1 MATKSADHRPPAK
14 PSRRDRAQGRR
25 EAILVAALAE
35 FSEKGL
41 AAARIEDIA
50 RRAEVGKGTIYLH
63 FADKEALFTGIVR
76 AAIVPVVEMLTRL
89 GPEPEESVH
98 AFLRRVLVPAGASL
112 GESPRRDVV
121 RLLLSE
127 GPRYPAIAAMY
138 FREVVSPGLARIAD
152 LAALAAARGETDA
165 DSLQRFPQ
173 LVIAPV
179 LLGVIWNGLF
189 ATSQPLDVKALIE
202 AQVDLLF
209 ARERS

>member
-1 MATKSADHRPPAK
+1 MATNSDDRQPPVQT
-14 PSRRDRAQGRR
+14 SRRDRAQERR
-25 EAILVAALAE
+25 VAILKAALAE

-63 FADKEALFTGIVR
+63 FADKEALFAGIVR
-76 AAIVPVVEMLTRL
+76 SAIVPIVEMLTQL
-89 GPEPEESVH
+89 GPEPDEGVH
-98 AFLRRVLVPAGASL
+98 AFLRRVLVPAGISL
-112 GESPRRDVV
+112 GEPPRRDVV

-138 FREVVSPGLARIAD
+138 FREVVSPGLARLEE
-152 LAALAAARGETDA
+152 LAVLASDRGESQGDA
-165 DSLQRFPQ
+165 LRRLPQ

-189 ATSQPLDVKALIE
+189 AGLQPLDAKALIE
-202 AQVDLLF
+202 AQLDLLF
-209 ARERS
+209 APER